1 MWRHRKSHIGVIRV
15 HIYNT
20 FGVHHIVHPR
30 VGRAHHDRYHQEHQA
45 EHQDRYQLSVRY
57 HQLVLF
63 RKYTPTALN
72 ANKSVNP
79 TSHCIPNKSM
89 ARNNSAISVLA
100 PIAAE
105 GASELPSED
114 NIVLQ
119 GFNSIRQLGANFQI
133 MLAGMTQGFSIL
145 GIDPVYLIIFT
156 SMLLIAFAVVM
167 LNVLR
172 GRTL

>member
-1 MWRHRKSHIGVIRV
+1 MGINEIFTVEIISNISAQ
-15 HIYNT
+15 N
-20 FGVHHIVHPR
+20 F
-30 VGRAHHDRYHQEHQA
+30 
-45 EHQDRYQLSVRY
+45 
-57 HQLVLF
+57 
-63 RKYTPTALN
+63 
-72 ANKSVNP
+72 SVNGTLP
-79 TSHCIPNKSM
+79 FNVSLLIPG
-89 ARNNSAISVLA
+89 LTGQ
-100 PIAAE
+100 E